1 MRYRKLDA
9 NGDYTFGNQ
18 QADFY
23 KDNPDAVAQAVMTRL
38 RLNKGEW
45 FIDTVDGTPWNTEV
59 LGERTASTRD
69 AAIKK
74 RILGTPGVSQIDSY
88 DSSINPETR
97 RFTVTATITTAYG
110 QTSISETL

>member
-9 NGDYTFGNQ
+9 NGDYSFGNQ

-23 KDNPDAVAQAVMTRL
+23 RNTPEAVGQAVLTRL

-45 FIDTVDGTPWNTEV
+45 FIDTADGMPWMSEV
-59 LGERTASTRD
+59 LGERTVATRD

-74 RILGTPGVSQIDSY
+74 RILGTTGVTQIDTY
-88 DSSINPETR
+88 SSSFNAETR
-97 RFTVTATITTAYG
+97 RFSVSATISTAYG
-110 QTSISETL
+110 QTTISENL

>member
-23 KDNPDAVAQAVMTRL
+23 KDIPEAVGQAVMTRL
-38 RLNKGEW
+38 RLSKGEW
-45 FIDTVDGTPWNTEV
+45 FIDTADGTPWSTEV
-59 LGERTASTRD
+59 LGERTAATRD

-74 RILGTPGVSQIDSY
+74 RILGTPGVVQIDSY
-88 DSSINPETR
+88 DSSIDASTR
-97 RFTVTATITTAYG
+97 RFTVNATITTAYG

>member
-9 NGDYTFGNQ
+9 DGDYTFGNQ

-23 KDNPDAVAQAVMTRL
+23 KDNPEAVAQAVMTRL

-45 FIDTVDGTPWNTEV
+45 FIDTEDGTPWNSEV
-59 LGERTASTRD
+59 LGERTVATRD

-74 RILGTPGVSQIDSY
+74 RILGTPGVVQIDSY
-88 DSSINPETR
+88 NSTFNAETR
-97 RFTVTATITTAYG
+97 RFSVTATITTVYG
-110 QTSISETL
+110 QTTISENL

>member
-9 NGDYTFGNQ
+9 NGDYSFGNQ

-23 KDNPDAVAQAVMTRL
+23 RNTPEAVGQAVLTRL

-45 FIDTVDGTPWNTEV
+45 FIDTADGMPWMSDV
-59 LGERTASTRD
+59 LGERTVATRD

-74 RILGTPGVSQIDSY
+74 RILGTNGVTQIDTY
-88 DSSINPETR
+88 NSSFNAETR
-97 RFTVTATITTAYG
+97 RFSVSATISTAYG
-110 QTSISETL
+110 QTTISENL